1 MEAMTSECGLQ
12 ADERMR
18 DSISFVGTV
27 LRMSA
32 WADWSSTEEEEEE
45 IVEAEKRLARV
56 TEQIALG
63 DTDDSLETMEDI
75 MQLER
80 VTVAMGDLEVEIVDN
95 AGVNGF
101 ARRMQWCWISAI
113 GYHTNLVPAL
123 PQDQRVWN
131 NVRSY
136 RMTVQGGSRDPIPNK

>member
-27 LRMSA
+27 LRVSA

-63 DTDDSLETMEDI
+63 DTYDSLETMEDI

-101 ARRMQWCWISAI
+101 ARRMQWC
-113 GYHTNLVPAL
+113 
-123 PQDQRVWN
+123 
-131 NVRSY
+131 
-136 RMTVQGGSRDPIPNK
+136 